1 MRGTLNIRPISTGE
15 QFFFICSSLV
25 DIVAVGIHRDTYAP
39 TFVKISRRANTR
51 RSRISESR
59 WVENGGGR
67 PFELTRYLMY
77 SARALHG
84 KLKFTSD
91 GSCERLP
98 WNQRSSLFHRG
109 LPSISLVAGDNAPP
123 RIIVIPEN
131 VFRRNKLCPFTS
143 FSFLSHFS
151 FLFSFFFF

>member
-131 VFRRNKLCPFTS
+131 VFRRTS
-143 FSFLSHFS
+143 YVHLLRSLFFPTFPSF
-151 FLFSFFFF
+151 FLFFFF

>member
-91 GSCERLP
+91 GSTANDFREINDPRCSTAAFHQLA
-98 WNQRSSLFHRG
+98 SSPAITR
-109 LPSISLVAGDNAPP
+109 P
-123 RIIVIPEN
+123 RE
-131 VFRRNKLCPFTS
+131 S
-143 FSFLSHFS
+143 S
-151 FLFSFFFF
+151 